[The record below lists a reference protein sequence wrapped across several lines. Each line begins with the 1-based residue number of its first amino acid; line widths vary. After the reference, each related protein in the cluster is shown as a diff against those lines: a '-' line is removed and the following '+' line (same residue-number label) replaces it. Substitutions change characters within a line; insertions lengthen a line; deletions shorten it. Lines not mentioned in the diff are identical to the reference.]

1 MKRYLEIGKI
11 VSVFGIKGE
20 VKVQPW
26 CDSPEF
32 LCEFDTLYYK
42 SGTPVNVVRSRVQ
55 KNIVVMKIEG
65 VDTVEEA
72 QKLRNRVLYMDRE
85 DVELEEGAY
94 FVQDLISMKV
104 VDADSGEEY
113 GVITDVT
120 ETGAN
125 DVYHVRS
132 SEGKMYYI
140 PAIPD
145 VVKETDIE
153 NGVMKIKP
161 LEGLLDL

>member
-1 MKRYLEIGKI
+1 MKQYLEIGKI
-11 VSVFGIKGE
+11 VSVFGLRGE

-26 CDSPEF
+26 CDSPDF

-42 SGTPVNVVRSRVQ
+42 SGTPVEIEHARVQ
-55 KNIVVMKIEG
+55 KNIVIMKIKG
-65 VDTVEEA
+65 CDTVEEA
-72 QKLRNRVLYMDRE
+72 QKLRNRVLYMDRD

-94 FVQDLISMKV
+94 FVQDLIGLRV

-113 GVITDVT
+113 GVLSEVS

-125 DVYHVRS
+125 DVYHIKKPDGS
-132 SEGKMYYI
+132 FCYA

-145 VVKETDIE
+145 VVKETDVE
-153 NGVMKIKP
+153 GGVMKITP
-161 LEGLLDL
+161 LPGLFD